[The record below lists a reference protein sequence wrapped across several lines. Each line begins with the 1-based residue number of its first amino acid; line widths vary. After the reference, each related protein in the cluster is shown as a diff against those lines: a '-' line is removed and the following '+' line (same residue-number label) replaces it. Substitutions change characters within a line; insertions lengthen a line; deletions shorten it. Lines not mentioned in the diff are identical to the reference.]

1 MYMWVSM
8 GPEEGTGSPGDW
20 VTDSCQTFNKGAR

>member
-8 GPEEGTGSPGDW
+8 GPEEGTGSPGAW
-20 VTDSCQTFNKGAR
+20 VTDSQTFNKGAR